1 MMRATVVQPFV
12 PPSAVRYLALV
23 ACLLGRPHH
32 VHHDVRGLALVG
44 VVIGPLVLVL
54 QRTGGPQ
61 LHPEIPPM
69 VRHDRGYPGS

>member
-1 MMRATVVQPFV
+1 MMRATVVQLLV

-32 VHHDVRGLALVG
+32 VRHDLLGLALVG

-54 QRTGGPQ
+54 QSTGGPQ
-61 LHPEIPPM
+61 LSPEMPRM
-69 VRHDRGYPGS
+69 VVHDRGYPRS